1 MSEPLRRLSGIA
13 MSGEPSAEL
22 LANYRAGDERAAA
35 ALYERYIG
43 RLTRLAASRLSAKL
57 ARRTDA
63 EDVVQSTFRSFFL
76 RVRDGRLAL
85 EEEHDLWRLLAS
97 ITLHKLYRQV

>member
-1 MSEPLRRLSGIA
+1 

-35 ALYERYIG
+35 TLYERYIG

-63 EDVVQSTFRSFFL
+63 GRRRAIDISQFFPP
-76 RVRDGRLAL
+76 RARRPPG
-85 EEEHDLWRLLAS
+85 S
-97 ITLHKLYRQV
+97 